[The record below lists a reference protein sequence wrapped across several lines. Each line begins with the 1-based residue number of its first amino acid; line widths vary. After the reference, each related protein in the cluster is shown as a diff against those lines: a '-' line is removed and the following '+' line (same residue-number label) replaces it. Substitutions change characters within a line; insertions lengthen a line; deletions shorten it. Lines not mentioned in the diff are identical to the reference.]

1 MDVKD
6 FERLVKVFLD
16 VTNKAMLS
24 EEEIT
29 KAANQVRLI
38 ASVEEDVYLQ
48 AIKNI
53 QSEFNITID
62 VGKVIEDHSQV
73 SWYPM
78 RKAEIDHYYWNRYKI
93 FLKDNQSWPEKII
106 TSVDTTTDEI
116 MDLLGDP
123 SKLNSFKRKGLL
135 VGDVQSGK
143 TATYTAICNK
153 AADAGYKVIILLTGT
168 IESLRRQTQE
178 RIDSGFVGRKSK
190 EALNRNSQSMYV
202 GVGRIDS
209 NRFAMTFTSEIRDF
223 SHTFLNN
230 LGLRLK
236 DNVEPVIFVVK
247 KNKRTLEN
255 LYNWLKSYNIDV
267 NGRHINLPLLM
278 IDDEADNASVNTRDE
293 DNPTAINSGIRD
305 LISLFTRSTYLGV
318 TATPFANIFINPDAE
333 EEMLGNDLF
342 PSNFIYSLPT
352 NSEYIGSLAVF
363 GDNAKYYEN
372 ISEIY
377 DIDENIDEFLRFHQ
391 KKDINLELKTL
402 PTSLKEAIY
411 YFILTNAIRDKRGQK
426 KQHRSMLINISR
438 LKNVHRDLS
447 EKIRIFMNSI
457 KADVMNY
464 SMLEIEKAIK
474 SKHIKGLKE
483 VWDKSNLNIIAEMD
497 WEEVQQTLL
506 IRATQPIEIRE
517 INSSK
522 QAQKLDYTE
531 YSEVGARI
539 IAVGGNALSRGL
551 TLEGLCVSYFYRNT
565 KMYDTLLQMGRWFG
579 YRPNYDDL
587 FRIYMTRDA
596 IDWFQYI
603 TEATYELKNE
613 ISRMNS
619 LGLTPNEFGL
629 RVRQDINSLIVTAR
643 NKMKHTD
650 TITRNIQVAGNLI
663 ETPRL
668 SSSKK
673 ILLDNEKVALNF
685 LEQLN
690 GIGEEKNH
698 YRNEKL
704 FKDVDSE
711 IVISFL
717 LKYGVHPSNLAF
729 NVDAL
734 IRYIR
739 SSHSLK
745 KWDVVIP
752 QGRGK
757 YCEKFGITYQER
769 TFEQKGDMLLVNGTK
784 VRVGSG
790 GCTKAGLE
798 KEIVNDII
806 ANYELYLQKTPEEK
820 RKVPPDKVFLTEN
833 RSPLLLLHVL
843 EMKEESKV
851 QIDKNLPLIALGIGL
866 PLVNKGNNG
875 TGSNGTIQYVMNLVA
890 LRNGI
895 IEPEDEG
902 DDFYDVD

>member
-1 MDVKD
+1 MDVIE
-6 FERLVKVFLD
+6 FERLVKVYLD
-16 VTNKAMLS
+16 VTNKAMLN

-38 ASVEEDVYLQ
+38 ANVEEAVYLQ

-62 VGKVIEDHSQV
+62 VGKVIEDHSQI

-78 RKAEIDHYYWNRYKI
+78 RKAEVDHYYWNRYRI
-93 FLKDNQSWPEKII
+93 FLKDYQSWPEKVIDSI
-106 TSVDTTTDEI
+106 DTTTDEI

-123 SKLNSFKRKGLL
+123 SKTNSFKRKGLL

-153 AADAGYKVIILLTGT
+153 AADVGYKVIILLTGT

-202 GVGRIDS
+202 GVGGIDS
-209 NRFAMTFTSEIRDF
+209 KRFAMTFTSEIRDF
-223 SHTFLNN
+223 SDTFLNN

-255 LYNWLKSYNIDV
+255 LYNWLRSYNVDV
-267 NGRHINLPLLM
+267 NGKHINLPLLM
-278 IDDEADNASVNTRDE
+278 IDDEADNASVNTRDD
-293 DNPTAINSGIRD
+293 DNPTAINSAIRD

-352 NSEYIGSLAVF
+352 NSDYIGSLAIF
-363 GDNAKYYEN
+363 GENAKYDAN
-372 ISEIY
+372 ISEIN
-377 DIDENIDEFLRFHQ
+377 DIDEDIDEFLRFHQ
-391 KKDINLELKTL
+391 KRVFDLELYTL
-402 PTSLKEAIY
+402 PTSLQEAIY
-411 YFILTNAIRDKRGQK
+411 YYVLTNAIRDKKGQK

-438 LKNVHRDLS
+438 LKAVHRDLS
-447 EKIRIFMNSI
+447 ERVRSFVNSI

-464 SMLEIEKAIK
+464 SMLEVEKAIK
-474 SKHIKGLKE
+474 TKHINGLKE
-483 VWDKSNLNIIAEMD
+483 VWDKFNLDAIAEMD
-497 WEEVQQTLL
+497 WKEVQQTLL
-506 IRATQPIEIRE
+506 ARATQPIEIRE

-551 TLEGLCVSYFYRNT
+551 TLEGLCVSYFYRNS

-579 YRPNYDDL
+579 YRPNYEDL
-587 FRIYMTRDA
+587 FRVYMTRDA

-650 TITRNIQVAGNLI
+650 RITRNIQIAGNLI

-668 SSSKK
+668 PSNEKT
-673 ILLDNEKVALNF
+673 LLENEKVALSF
-685 LEQLN
+685 FEQLKS
-690 GIGEEKNH
+690 IGEEQNH

-704 FKDVDSE
+704 FKEIDSE
-711 IVISFL
+711 IIISFL
-717 LKYGVHPSNLAF
+717 SKYVVHPANLAF
-729 NVDAL
+729 NIDAL

-739 SSHSLK
+739 SSQSLE
-745 KWDVVIP
+745 KWDVAIP
-752 QGRGK
+752 QGLGES
-757 YCEKFGITYQER
+757 CEEFGISYQKR

-790 GCTKAGLE
+790 GCTKAGLD
-798 KEIVNDII
+798 KGTVSNII
-806 ANYELYLQKTPEEK
+806 SEYELYLQRTPEEK
-820 RKVPPDKVFLTEN
+820 RKTPPDKVFLTEN
-833 RSPLLLLHVL
+833 RNPLLLLHVL

-851 QIDKNLPLIALGIGL
+851 KIDKKVPLIALGIGL
-866 PLVNKGNNG
+866 PLVNRGSGG
-875 TGSNGTIQYVMNLVA
+875 TNGTIQYVINLVA